1 MARSFDLFL
10 TCSISSNNELHE
22 DGIGHALPIACR
34 ITPQGTSKAQWQPEW
49 IYDDT
54 AIWIQRFDWTKG
66 WLCMWLLS
74 LRGWPRQLDNTQRNA
89 EDGQSHHSE
98 STVRSRIKC
107 NLSTISKEI
116 KSEAQFCRTT
126 QNDLYYSPNRMNDYN
141 VFLSIVTSRA
151 RLFC

>member
-22 DGIGHALPIACR
+22 DSIGHALPIACR
-34 ITPQGTSKAQWQPEW
+34 ITPQGTSKAQGQPEW

-74 LRGWPRQLDNTQRNA
+74 LRGWPKQLDNIQRNA
-89 EDGQSHHSE
+89 KDGQSHPSK
-98 STVRSRIKC
+98 STMRSRIKC
-107 NLSTISKEI
+107 NSSAISKEI
-116 KSEAQFCRTT
+116 KSEAQFCCAA
-126 QNDLYYSPNRMNDYN
+126 QNDLDCTPNRKNDYN